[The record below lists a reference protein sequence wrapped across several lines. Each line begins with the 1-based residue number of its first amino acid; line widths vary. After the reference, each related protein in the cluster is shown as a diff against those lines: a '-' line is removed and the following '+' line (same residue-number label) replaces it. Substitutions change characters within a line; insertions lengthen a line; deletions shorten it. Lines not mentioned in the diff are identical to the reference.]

1 MKCMKT
7 WEIEIDSAPVGSN
20 VHGLDDDRTVAPE
33 KAYLTRRGGKGGN
46 VTFTVTQ
53 KDEWTKPAPYGIAN
67 YVNAGRSVSCF
78 TTAPEE
84 VLDAWFGSEESI
96 RLSLNQL
103 SIGVTRPNPDV
114 ELEDVYK
121 KYGPYWR
128 RFLCLKSGPNVAL
141 KNKRVGTKSVL
152 DGDEIWPVYFRL
164 KEKTDFEESALGGL
178 DENQCP
184 SDPGKDSWRF
194 ILPPWDPDS
203 DGAGQADSDFGYYR
217 LSSSREGE
225 APSGVPAREAMRK
238 KMRVAGAKEPEPLA
252 LALWRAADDLALR
265 PEMLGGAQ
273 IKIGGLPEDFGKIGK
288 GTCPLLCVP
297 TAKTDVE
304 KYRKKVLDLAVADL
318 QPDEGQPSVAVQ
330 ELAKAISS
338 DLEKVFGTREI
349 KIMDLHEEDK
359 ALCLPD
365 FLNHGAEARENSP
378 VFSVTQN
385 LGEDYKKCLL
395 TNGKF
400 LVSPAV
406 SDFAKRWF
414 RPTSVQTFWDPDFWY
429 TLVQFGWTGKEG
441 LVPNE
446 FDAKCRTAA
455 DIIEGGLEPSV
466 DEFHK
471 HDWAALCRTTCLPE
485 RGAPSG
491 PTRAVLHA
499 ALMLPANTKILWG
512 RAALLDEPL
521 SRFDNQSVLG

>member
-7 WEIEIDSAPVGSN
+7 WEI
-20 VHGLDDDRTVAPE
+20 DRETPDQQIGGFVEPK
-33 KAYLTRRGGKGGN
+33 KAYLRRSDQRVEFV
-46 VTFTVTQ
+46 VTGPT
-53 KDEWTKPAPYGIAN
+53 EWTAAYPTGILAYIRQN
-67 YVNAGRSVSCF
+67 GRVSCF
-78 TTAPEE
+78 TTAPQE
-84 VLDAWFGSEESI
+84 VLKAWFGGDNSI
-96 RLSLNQL
+96 VLVSNGSRVRISRA
-103 SIGVTRPNPDV
+103 GAGAGETW
-114 ELEDVYK
+114 EGVYK

-128 RFLCLKSGPNVAL
+128 RFLCLDLCQEPEGNA
-141 KNKRVGTKSVL
+141 GEWSVETTDL
-152 DGDEIWPVYFRL
+152 ANEAELWPIYFRL
-164 KEKTDFEESALGGL
+164 KETTDLNRLNG
-178 DENQCP
+178 
-184 SDPGKDSWRF
+184 RF
-194 ILPPWDPDS
+194 ILPPWDPDC

-238 KMRVAGAKEPEPLA
+238 KMRVAGAEEPLA

-265 PEMLGGAQ
+265 PEMLAGAQ
-273 IKIGGLPEDFGKIGK
+273 IKIGGLPEDFGKIGA

-297 TAKTDVE
+297 TPKTDVE
-304 KYRKKVLDLAVADL
+304 KYRKKVLDLAVAYL
-318 QPDEGQPSVAVQ
+318 QVPDEGQPSGAVQ

-349 KIMDLHEEDK
+349 EIMDLHKEDK

-385 LGEDYKKCLL
+385 LGKDYKKCLL

-429 TLVQFGWTGKEG
+429 TLVQFGWTGEEG

-446 FDAKCRTAA
+446 FNGKCRKAA
-455 DIIEGGLEPSV
+455 DIIKRDLEPSV
-466 DEFHK
+466 DEFHEG
-471 HDWAALCRTTCLPE
+471 DWAALCRTTCLPE